1 MSQKTRLTLAIAA
14 ALLLVAFGAP
24 LAADSR
30 NDAATPAPK
39 VPGANPPVIN
49 PEAPPANDNFANATL
64 IDPIPFTDALSTL
77 EATDE
82 AGEPVASC
90 SVAGNGVWY
99 YYTNASANLQSMAVN
114 TYASDYDT
122 HLNAFTGTWGALTEI
137 ACNDDSAGGGTG
149 LQSAITFD
157 IPAGETVYV
166 RAAGY
171 AGDTG
176 NLVFDVTSVVEYV
189 CEPINIAG
197 TLGSGSPDYP
207 FETGSQ
213 TGRLFRDGVTPT
225 CADTKVCAIF
235 DAAGSR
241 VYDAY
246 TFPNLTEE
254 PQCVTVRFSA
264 DGALCGSSGLFA
276 VAYDGTF
283 DPGALCTNYITDSGS
298 SSIGPGGDT
307 EGMSFEIAPGAS
319 AIVVLHETNP
329 ATNVGCEYT
338 MTFVGNTCAAPVPNA
353 LEIPTLGRYG
363 LAALAV
369 LMLGGA
375 VVFLRRR
382 RHA

>member
-1 MSQKTRLTLAIAA
+1 MSQKIRWTLAIAA
-14 ALLLVAFGAP
+14 ALLVVGFGAP
-24 LAADSR
+24 LTADSR
-30 NDAATPAPK
+30 NDAPTPAPK
-39 VPGANPPVIN
+39 VPGVHPPVFN
-49 PEAPPANDNFANATL
+49 PEAPPLNDDFANAEL
-64 IDPIPFTDALSTL
+64 IDGIPYTDAEDTT

-99 YYTNASANLQSMAVN
+99 YYTNTSANLQSMAVN

-122 HLNAFTGTWGALTEI
+122 HLNAFTGSWGALTEI

-157 IPAGETVYV
+157 IPAGTTVYV
-166 RAAGY
+166 RAAGF

-189 CEPINIAG
+189 CDPINIAG
-197 TLGSGSPDYP
+197 VLGSGSPDYP
-207 FETGSQ
+207 FVTGSQ
-213 TGRLFRDGVTPT
+213 TGRLYRDGVSPT
-225 CADTKVCAIF
+225 CADTKVCSIF

-246 TFPNLTEE
+246 TFTNESEE
-254 PQCVTVRFSA
+254 IQCVTVSYTA
-264 DGALCGSSGLFA
+264 NGALCGSSGLFG

-283 DPGALCTNYITDSGS
+283 DPLSLCTNYITDGGS
-298 SSIGPGGDT
+298 SSIGPGGLT
-307 EGMSFEIAPGAS
+307 QPMSFEIAPGAS
-319 AIVVLHETNP
+319 AVVVLHETNP
-329 ATNVGCEYT
+329 GTNVGCDYT
-338 MTFVGNTCAAPVPNA
+338 LTFLGNTCAAPVPNA

-375 VVFLRRR
+375 VLFLRRR